1 MSTTAT
7 IVADVRVNSIVEL
20 LAAEAPVRLHALRQ
34 RYPEQEQMLRVGR
47 ILGTNQS
54 RQSDRIYCDLCSAG
68 LDAAE
73 QHLTRLLQVLPT
85 RLTRAKKLRL
95 IASIVTSL
103 TSAGV
108 LAAVFADA
116 TLVSR
121 VTATVA
127 FVAAVSTLLAQYLEV
142 PLSGKGT
149 IANHLEELVGLEVRL
164 REIKARLAEAELE
177 GQEPRSD
184 RHGTMCRDIAGSVN
198 ELAAQ
203 IRRIQLFAG
212 SL

>member
-7 IVADVRVNSIVEL
+7 IMADVRVNSIVEL
-20 LAAEAPVRLHALRQ
+20 LAAESPVRLDALRQ
-34 RYPEQEQMLRVGR
+34 RYPEQEQILRAGR
-47 ILGTNQS
+47 ILGARRSGPN
-54 RQSDRIYCDLCSAG
+54 DRIYCELCNAG

-73 QHLTRLLQVLPT
+73 RQLMRLLRVLPT
-85 RLTRAKKLRL
+85 RLARAKKLRL

-108 LAAVFADA
+108 LAAVFAGA
-116 TLVSR
+116 APAAR
-121 VTATVA
+121 VAATVA
-127 FVAAVSTLLAQYLEV
+127 FVAAVSSLLAQYLEV
-142 PLSGKGT
+142 PLGGEGT

-177 GQEPRSD
+177 GQEPTSD
-184 RHGTMCRDIAGSVN
+184 GHGTTCRDIAGSVN